1 MTPVLLSS
9 LGWFTDMTDALM
21 KALSWAFELF
31 STLVTYLFNFLFSV
45 ILQGIV
51 ILCGLFLQKTLLIL
65 LRIVDVFQDLF
76 DVFAGTDTV
85 KYQGDEMYLL
95 DVFLTND
102 VVKRALLVVTFIGV
116 AICFIFTIY
125 SVAKSMGS
133 YVLEHKRPVTE
144 ILKTAMKSCISFMIV
159 PVIIYFGS
167 QLSSAILIS
176 TENAI
181 LGITG
186 SDQAPR
192 LSTILFLTGTFGDDD
207 EQNASFTTGVRAEY
221 FTGVD
226 GKGAEKSIYNIGD
239 INADFCMY
247 PKLDLDNIKDVFQ
260 SQAEDYDVAGKA
272 VDEIKGNGSS
282 DEDTF
287 SLDELK
293 KDTKTFP
300 NFFENTYNYLLVYI
314 ASIGVILILLCSMFV
329 FIRKI
334 IDILILYVTS
344 PLFVASMPL
353 DGGNIFRKWRQ
364 LFIGKMFSG
373 FGIVISMNLVM
384 IFIPMIMSSSFQF
397 SDVIMLDL
405 TMKIVFVVG
414 CMYAAWKSNTT
425 ILEVINPEVAAAD
438 RASAAVM
445 AGMVKLAADTAK
457 QAAMATMTGG
467 TSLAAKG
474 AATAAKGASA
484 AANGASGAA
493 NAASGA
499 AKGSGNAFTG
509 GVGGGGGQGAMNG
522 IKKFGQEAAKSSG
535 NSGKKDD
542 EESDSDKKK

>member
-144 ILKTAMKSCISFMIV
+144 ILKTALKSCISFMIV

>member
-102 VVKRALLVVTFIGV
+102 GLKRALLVVTFIGV

-247 PKLDLDNIKDVFQ
+247 PKLDLDNIKGVFQ

-287 SLDELK
+287 S
-293 KDTKTFP
+293 
-300 NFFENTYNYLLVYI
+300 
-314 ASIGVILILLCSMFV
+314 
-329 FIRKI
+329 
-334 IDILILYVTS
+334 
-344 PLFVASMPL
+344 
-353 DGGNIFRKWRQ
+353 
-364 LFIGKMFSG
+364 
-373 FGIVISMNLVM
+373 
-384 IFIPMIMSSSFQF
+384 
-397 SDVIMLDL
+397 
-405 TMKIVFVVG
+405 
-414 CMYAAWKSNTT
+414 
-425 ILEVINPEVAAAD
+425 
-438 RASAAVM
+438 
-445 AGMVKLAADTAK
+445 
-457 QAAMATMTGG
+457 
-467 TSLAAKG
+467 
-474 AATAAKGASA
+474 
-484 AANGASGAA
+484 
-493 NAASGA
+493 
-499 AKGSGNAFTG
+499 
-509 GVGGGGGQGAMNG
+509 
-522 IKKFGQEAAKSSG
+522 
-535 NSGKKDD
+535 
-542 EESDSDKKK
+542 

>member
-102 VVKRALLVVTFIGV
+102 GVKRALLVVTFIGV

-144 ILKTAMKSCISFMIV
+144 ILKTALKSCISFMIV

>member
-293 KDTKTFP
+293 KDTKTFS

-397 SDVIMLDL
+397 SDVIALDL

>member
-1 MTPVLLSS
+1 
-9 LGWFTDMTDALM
+9 
-21 KALSWAFELF
+21 
-31 STLVTYLFNFLFSV
+31 
-45 ILQGIV
+45 
-51 ILCGLFLQKTLLIL
+51 
-65 LRIVDVFQDLF
+65 
-76 DVFAGTDTV
+76 
-85 KYQGDEMYLL
+85 
-95 DVFLTND
+95 
-102 VVKRALLVVTFIGV
+102 
-116 AICFIFTIY
+116 
-125 SVAKSMGS
+125 
-133 YVLEHKRPVTE
+133 
-144 ILKTAMKSCISFMIV
+144 
-159 PVIIYFGS
+159 
-167 QLSSAILIS
+167 
-176 TENAI
+176 
-181 LGITG
+181 
-186 SDQAPR
+186 
-192 LSTILFLTGTFGDDD
+192 
-207 EQNASFTTGVRAEY
+207 
-221 FTGVD
+221 
-226 GKGAEKSIYNIGD
+226 
-239 INADFCMY
+239 
-247 PKLDLDNIKDVFQ
+247 
-260 SQAEDYDVAGKA
+260 
-272 VDEIKGNGSS
+272 
-282 DEDTF
+282 
-287 SLDELK
+287 
-293 KDTKTFP
+293 
-300 NFFENTYNYLLVYI
+300 
-314 ASIGVILILLCSMFV
+314 MFV

-509 GVGGGGGQGAMNG
+509 GIGGGGGQGAMNG